1 MIELSLLRTLL
12 GGGVESQAFLERAAN
27 KRTEWLDRLR
37 EIQSKKART
46 NSEFARSIGWKPES
60 YQKVLDLRVRPSV
73 ALLQAVCRAYK
84 VSPAWLLLGEGEMER
99 QPAKSVPSDSAEV
112 ARLVQIIVSQ
122 GEEIKE
128 LRAASLR
135 PQAPTPDME
144 ALLIRQAE
152 RSTAAPAPDP
162 LRPVPSPGTAK
173 TRR

>member
-1 MIELSLLRTLL
+1 M
-12 GGGVESQAFLERAAN
+12 
-27 KRTEWLDRLR
+27 
-37 EIQSKKART
+37 
-46 NSEFARSIGWKPES
+46 
-60 YQKVLDLRVRPSV
+60 
-73 ALLQAVCRAYK
+73 CRAYK

-122 GEEIKE
+122 AEEIKE
-128 LRAASLR
+128 LRAASMR

-162 LRPVPSPGTAK
+162 PRTAPSPGTAK

>member
-1 MIELSLLRTLL
+1 MQLPLLSTLS
-12 GGGVESQAFLERAAN
+12 GGGVQSQGKISARTEKSHDVVDRLWNLMDQNSASLERFAAKCGIAADN
-27 KRTEWLDRLR
+27 LR
-37 EIQSKKART
+37 SVLKK
-46 NSEFARSIGWKPES
+46 G
-60 YQKVLDLRVRPSV
+60 VRPSV

-122 GEEIKE
+122 AEEIKE

-152 RSTAAPAPDP
+152 RSTAAPAPAP
-162 LRPVPSPGTAK
+162 PRPAPSPGTAK